1 MLDNGRVTT
10 HDTQAAPP
18 RRIAVL
24 IAVAVVVIAIDQIA
38 KVLVVAHLEGKPP
51 TTVIPGLVYLDVIRN
66 SGAAFS
72 MATGLT
78 WVFSLVAIAVAVAIV
93 WVAPRLRSVGWA
105 IGLGLVLAGALGNL
119 IDRLF
124 RAPAPLR
131 GHVVDF
137 ISLFH
142 PLGQGFAVFNL
153 ADSSITIG
161 GVLIVLLALLG
172 KDYDGGV
179 SRRTTAPAGASAQQP
194 ETALNG
200 RDTGPDDR
208 DTLDDLE
215 TEPDTRTTTEA
226 TPPHEVPQHE
236 AVQHEA
242 AQQHEVGKGQGS
254 AS

>member
-1 MLDNGRVTT
+1 VTT
-10 HDTQAAPP
+10 EPTPAPP
-18 RRIAVL
+18 RRRIAVL
-24 IAVAVVVIAIDQIA
+24 VGVAVLAIALDQVTKHLAVAN
-38 KVLVVAHLEGKPP
+38 LEGKPP
-51 TTVIPGLVYLDVIRN
+51 VTVLSGVLYFDVIRN

-78 WVFSLVAIAVAVAIV
+78 WVFSLVAIGVAVAIA

-137 ISLFH
+137 ISLFR
-142 PLGQGFAVFNL
+142 PEGAGFAVFNL
-153 ADSSITIG
+153 ADSAITVG

-179 SRRTTAPAGASAQQP
+179 ARRAKAAADADV
-194 ETALNG
+194 EV
-200 RDTGPDDR
+200 
-208 DTLDDLE
+208 E
-215 TEPDTRTTTEA
+215 TETKQP
-226 TPPHEVPQHE
+226 
-236 AVQHEA
+236 
-242 AQQHEVGKGQGS
+242 
-254 AS
+254 